1 MNLPYGNLAYAEQ
14 HGKIRLGK
22 LILTNV
28 LYIPKLK
35 CHLLSLS
42 QLVKT
47 NNCAVS
53 FVKISNSSFGYYL
66 GIFLEDSIGMSGMRN
81 RPYYFRD
88 VEPAKINKA
97 SGDDSKI
104 GTFFKFSFTFFLI

>member
-1 MNLPYGNLAYAEQ
+1 MNLPEGNLAYAEQ
-14 HGKIRLGK
+14 YGKIRLGK

-53 FVKISNSSFGYYL
+53 FIKISNSSFWCYL
-66 GIFLEDSIGMSGMRN
+66 GMFLEDSIGMSVMRN
-81 RPYYFRD
+81 RLYYFRD
-88 VEPAKINKA
+88 MEPVKINKA
-97 SGDDSKI
+97 SSNDSEI
-104 GTFFKFSFTFFLI
+104 GTFFKFSFKFFFI